1 MTLKP
6 LNVPPPYTLTDA
18 AGSPPALVLATLVLD
33 GTPKDLPIVPVIVA
47 HVVNCFE
54 RPGEQAPPNGPI
66 TLTERGRGLLDM
78 ACTIY
83 AEPAP
88 GAPDEDRRRARAFVL
103 FRREWASY
111 LYALLSQAALAAK
124 AAPAAPAAP
133 AAKAAPETIVCPVTA
148 KANGYRRLIEIDAL
162 PLLENDY
169 FVLPWEY
176 QTGRG

>member
-83 AEPAP
+83 AGMGELPVRPAFP
-88 GAPDEDRRRARAFVL
+88 GSL
-103 FRREWASY
+103 G
-111 LYALLSQAALAAK
+111 SQGS
-124 AAPAAPAAP
+124 PGSPGSP
-133 AAKAAPETIVCPVTA
+133 GSQGCPR
-148 KANGYRRLIEIDAL
+148 NDCMPGHSQSERL
-162 PLLENDY
+162 P
-169 FVLPWEY
+169 
-176 QTGRG
+176 

>member
-54 RPGEQAPPNGPI
+54 RPGELAPPCGPI

-111 LYALLSQAALAAK
+111 LYALLSQAA
-124 AAPAAPAAP
+124 PAAP

-148 KANGYRRLIEIDAL
+148 KANGYGRLIEIDAL
-162 PLLENDY
+162 FLLENDY
-169 FVLPWEY
+169 FVLPREY